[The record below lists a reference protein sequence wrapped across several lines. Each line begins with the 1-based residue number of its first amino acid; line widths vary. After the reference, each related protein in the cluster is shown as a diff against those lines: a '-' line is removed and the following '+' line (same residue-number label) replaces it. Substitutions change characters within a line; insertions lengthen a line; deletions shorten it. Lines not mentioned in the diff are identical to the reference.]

1 MSETKFLETMPK
13 LKTDIVSNEEI
24 LTNEPPQTMFS
35 KKLETAENYVQD
47 AGRLAKEAG
56 SSALA
61 TIPSLPESLLN
72 VLNMAKNY
80 GGKKLG
86 LYPQDQ
92 QAKNI
97 DIPFLPSFAEAKAA
111 IKSPTQGAAF
121 SGTENMLTQSKQNEI
136 KMGLLEQG
144 IFPNSPEWKDK
155 YYNAVNNAL
164 GLPTNEYETG
174 VGEFLKTPAE
184 WFGMGVPF
192 GKTASRISGFAGGVN
207 EALNRFG
214 MDENH
219 ALFTSLGLDVGLT
232 VLAGVRNPSIVNK
245 FNDSVKYAIQKD
257 KIKDAKELIEFAKN
271 NNIPLLGM
279 EALAQA
285 TGDPS
290 LIKLVKLVA
299 QSESG
304 KKYFLGL
311 NNRQLVLSEKS
322 EKFVNDFF
330 GAGNIRYLDVT
341 NNTIKNIEEAKSKLL
356 TRINIIAR
364 KKGYKEFDASLVGTE
379 ATNAVYDTLFNLSKS
394 KSITK
399 DKSKALSDMAD
410 QIKGKD
416 QMALQD
422 LSQSLFKDIKQYK
435 REGNDK
441 MVGYLYEIQGYVNAG
456 LKNIDGYTTGNKV
469 YESLRAK
476 IIAPL
481 DDATSAFNKDA
492 TMGLLEKVLLGK
504 QDYVSINR
512 LSRELNKIDNKLFP
526 ELAQALFSDML
537 GNIKIAENM
546 GGNIFKTFYGNSK
559 KQKQVKAVLTGVANA
574 QGKDPAKVIKGF
586 ERFLQT
592 MNATSKYSGGE
603 SMTTQGLKMEKGMG
617 SKYAK
622 INVFAPLEIF
632 DSIVANS
639 NWDKLGQILTA
650 PNSIELMVQLAN
662 SPAALRNWK
671 LLVAPMFVGGNKI
684 EDKEATQKKYENQI
698 KGITQ

>member
-1 MSETKFLETMPK
+1 MAEWTTKKKQIINENAETNNFTSEKKQSKFESILETG
-13 LKTDIVSNEEI
+13 
-24 LTNEPPQTMFS
+24 
-35 KKLETAENYVQD
+35 ENYVQD

-56 SSALA
+56 SSAIA

-72 VLNMAKNY
+72 VLNLAQNY

-86 LYPQDQ
+86 LYPPDQ

-121 SGTENMLTQSKQNEI
+121 SSAENMLSQGKQNEI

-144 IFPNSPEWKDK
+144 IYPNSPEWKDN
-155 YYNAVNNAL
+155 YYNAVYDAL
-164 GLPTNEYETG
+164 GMATNEYETG

-184 WFGMGVPF
+184 WFGMAAPF

-214 MDENH
+214 MDESH
-219 ALFTSLGLDVGLT
+219 ALITSLGLDVGLT
-232 VLAGVRNPSIVNK
+232 VLAGVRNPSILNQ
-245 FNDSVKYAIQKD
+245 FNTSVKTAIQKG
-257 KIKDAKELIEFAKN
+257 KIKDAKELMEFAKN
-271 NNIPLLGM
+271 NNIPLIGV

-285 TGDPS
+285 TGDGS
-290 LIKLVKLVA
+290 LIKLAKLVA
-299 QSESG
+299 QSDSG

-322 EKFVNDFF
+322 EKFVKDFF
-330 GAGNIRYLDVT
+330 GAGNLRYLDVT
-341 NNTIKNIEEAKSKLL
+341 NNTIKNIEEARSKLL

-364 KKGYKEFDASLVGTE
+364 KKGFAEFDASIVGTQ

-422 LSQSLFKDIKQYK
+422 LSQSLYKDIKQYK
-435 REGNDK
+435 REGNEK
-441 MVGYLYEIQGYVNAG
+441 MVGYLYEIKGYVDVG
-456 LKNIDGYTTGNKV
+456 LKNLDGYTTGNKV

-476 IIAPL
+476 IISPL
-481 DDATSAFNKDA
+481 DDATSSFGNKDA

-504 QDYVSINR
+504 QDHVSINR

-546 GGNIFKTFYGNSK
+546 GGNIFKTFYGTTN

-603 SMTTQGLKMEKGMG
+603 SITAKATQMQEGMG
-617 SKYAK
+617 SKLAK
-622 INVFAPLEIF
+622 INVTAPLQIF
-632 DSIVANS
+632 DNIVANS

-671 LLVAPMFVGGNKI
+671 LLVAPMFVGGNKM
-684 EDKEATQKKYENQI
+684 EDKEATQKKYENQL

>member
-1 MSETKFLETMPK
+1 MAEWTTSKKQIINENAETNNFTSEKKQSKFESILETG
-13 LKTDIVSNEEI
+13 
-24 LTNEPPQTMFS
+24 
-35 KKLETAENYVQD
+35 ENYVQD

-214 MDENH
+214 MDESH

-341 NNTIKNIEEAKSKLL
+341 NNTIKNIEEARSKLL

-422 LSQSLFKDIKQYK
+422 LSQSLYKDIKQYK
-435 REGNDK
+435 REGNEK
-441 MVGYLYEIQGYVNAG
+441 MVGYLYEIKGYVDVG
-456 LKNIDGYTTGNKV
+456 LKNLDGYTTGNKV

-476 IIAPL
+476 IISPL
-481 DDATSAFNKDA
+481 DDATSSFGNKDA

-504 QDYVSINR
+504 QDHVSINR

-537 GNIKIAENM
+537 GNIKISESM
-546 GGNIFKTFYGNSK
+546 GGNIFQKFYGNSN
-559 KQKQVKAVLTGVANA
+559 KQKQVKAVLTGVANS

-639 NWDKLGQILTA
+639 NWDKLGKILTA

-684 EDKEATQKKYENQI
+684 EDKEATQKKYENQL

>member
-1 MSETKFLETMPK
+1 MAEWTTKKKQIINENAETNNFTSEKKQSKFESILETG
-13 LKTDIVSNEEI
+13 
-24 LTNEPPQTMFS
+24 
-35 KKLETAENYVQD
+35 ENYVQD
-47 AGRLAKEAG
+47 TGRLAKEAA
-56 SSALA
+56 SSAIA

-72 VLNMAKNY
+72 VLNLAQNY

-86 LYPQDQ
+86 LYPPDQ

-111 IKSPTQGAAF
+111 IKSPTQGTAF
-121 SGTENMLTQSKQNEI
+121 SATEMALSQSKQNEI

-155 YYNAVNNAL
+155 YYNAVYDAL
-164 GLPTNEYETG
+164 GMATNEYETG

-184 WFGMGVPF
+184 WFGMAAPF

-214 MDENH
+214 MDESH

-245 FNDSVKYAIQKD
+245 FNDSVKYAIQKG
-257 KIKDAKELIEFAKN
+257 KIKDAKELVEFAKN

-304 KKYFLGL
+304 NKYFLGL

-341 NNTIKNIEEAKSKLL
+341 NNTIKNIEEARSKLL

-364 KKGYKEFDASLVGTE
+364 KKGFAEFDASIVGTQ

-422 LSQSLFKDIKQYK
+422 LSQSLYKDIKQYK
-435 REGNDK
+435 REGNEK
-441 MVGYLYEIQGYVNAG
+441 MVGYLYEIKGYVDVG
-456 LKNIDGYTTGNKV
+456 LKNLDGYTTGNKV

-476 IIAPL
+476 IISPL
-481 DDATSAFNKDA
+481 DDATSSVGNKDA

-504 QDYVSINR
+504 QDHVSINR
-512 LSRELNKIDNKLFP
+512 LSKELNKIDNKLFP

-537 GNIKIAENM
+537 GNIKIAESM
-546 GGNIFKTFYGNSK
+546 GGNIFQKFYGNSN

-639 NWDKLGQILTA
+639 NWDKLGKILTA

-671 LLVAPMFVGGNKI
+671 LLVAPMFVGGNKM
-684 EDKEATQKKYENQI
+684 EDKEATQKKYENQL